1 MSRFLIVVPPL
12 TGHLAPLRAVAAR
25 LAARGHHV
33 VWAGTGRWLRE
44 RLGPTAE
51 IHDCVPVSFTVG
63 AREPGLRG
71 LAALRFLVEDFLVP
85 LATAMLPGLRAAII
99 RHRPDVVVA
108 DQQAWAGAYAAAEAG
123 LPWATSAS
131 TSAELLDPYPPALR
145 DWLSGCFAAVAHPRP
160 VADPRMS
167 PHLILAF
174 TTPELTGPATAAPS
188 SVRWVGPAP
197 LDDPGTWT
205 PPWPRRPA
213 DSAAAPGPAE
223 VHPPAGRPL
232 VLVTLGTQS
241 TETGARFLRACAEA
255 LAARPGLHA
264 VITDPGRVVGPC
276 PGHVHVTP
284 WVPQQAVLKRADLVI
299 CHAGHNTVAE
309 SLWHGRPLVVAPI
322 RDDQSIVAGQVV
334 NAGAGVRLRFA
345 HATAAH
351 IGAAVDTIHSD
362 PGYAHAAA
370 RIRAAFHAAGGAD
383 EAVTHLESLARST
396 ILIPEVTR

>member
-1 MSRFLIVVPPL
+1 MSRFLFVVPPL
-12 TGHLAPLRAVAAR
+12 TGHLTPLRPVAAR

-33 VWAGTGRWLRE
+33 VWAGMGPWLRE

-51 IHDCVPVSFTVG
+51 VHDCVPASFTVG

-71 LAALRFLVEDFLVP
+71 LAALRFLVEDFLLP
-85 LATAMLPGLRAAII
+85 LATAMLPGLRAAIT

-131 TSAELLDPYPPALR
+131 TSAELLDPYPPALH
-145 DWLSGCFAAVAHPRP
+145 DWLSGCFAAVAHPRA
-160 VADPRMS
+160 VADPRLS

-174 TTPELTGPATAAPS
+174 TIPELTGPATAAPA

-197 LDDPGTWT
+197 QDDPGAWT
-205 PPWPRRPA
+205 PPWPTR
-213 DSAAAPGPAE
+213 
-223 VHPPAGRPL
+223 RPL

-264 VITDPGRVVGPC
+264 VIADPGRVVGPC

-284 WVPQQAVLKRADLVI
+284 WVPQQAVLERAGLVI
-299 CHAGHNTVAE
+299 CHAGHNTVTE

-322 RDDQSIVAGQVV
+322 RDDQTIVAGQVV
-334 NAGAGVRLRFA
+334 SAGAGVRLRFA

-351 IGAAVDTIHSD
+351 IGAAVDTIHND

-370 RIRAAFHAAGGAD
+370 RIRTAFHAAGGAD

-396 ILIPEVTR
+396 TLIPEATR